1 MIDAGINVD
10 NIKMIALFRDPVK
23 RLWSG
28 LITVSELTN
37 EKPEKLLKK
46 LMEGD
51 EGLSKEIHVR
61 PQSYFIKN
69 YNIQFCIDLESPF
82 NEGTYRKHNWGKVFG
97 ERQIVRDVVE
107 MLTEINDDTWKHKR
121 TDVTKVSQK
130 YKNDFNK
137 ETTQEWIRDY
147 YKKDFDFY
155 FQNASWRFRRT
166 TNRPPIGDEFK
177 TYLTTFTDTYK
188 NEIKTIRDSR
198 QSVYFESSLRTDYWN
213 NHVNIMNNIG
223 LTYAQKILIY

>member
-1 MIDAGINVD
+1 MQYLEIQ
-10 NIKMIALFRDPVK
+10 K

-107 MLTEINDDTWKHKR
+107 MLTEINDDTG
-121 TDVTKVSQK
+121 SI
-130 YKNDFNK
+130 K
-137 ETTQEWIRDY
+137 EQ
-147 YKKDFDFY
+147 
-155 FQNASWRFRRT
+155 
-166 TNRPPIGDEFK
+166 
-177 TYLTTFTDTYK
+177 
-188 NEIKTIRDSR
+188 
-198 QSVYFESSLRTDYWN
+198 
-213 NHVNIMNNIG
+213 M
-223 LTYAQKILIY
+223 